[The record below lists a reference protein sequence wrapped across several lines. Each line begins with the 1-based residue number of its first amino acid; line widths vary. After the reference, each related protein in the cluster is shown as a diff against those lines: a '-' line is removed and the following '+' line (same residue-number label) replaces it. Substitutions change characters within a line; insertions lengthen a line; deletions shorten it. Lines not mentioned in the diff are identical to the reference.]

1 MTRKELNAIEEV
13 ELRQMYESSGYK
25 LYNGI
30 TKKNMVD
37 TLVDYFKYLDKKETF
52 TFTAKYKQ
60 YGKDKEKVFT
70 FNERMTAGQIQ
81 KTIGDELKRMRAG
94 ELLELRDGQGTCVYS
109 RDLLKDVFSA
119 NKTIKTE
126 DKKRDSK
133 GNIVKPKTKQ
143 DNTLQGWNEI
153 INPVDVVKKA
163 KIVKAKDGSK
173 ISIDVD
179 ENPLVI
185 AQKVFSELDLG
196 SAKPKYPV
204 KFYPNGN
211 YKEDPVLMTESEL
224 AEAFGN
230 MCNVMGLDDHSEFT
244 QGILKQH
251 RTLQQSIFK
260 AMAQVIEAWSKLDEN
275 HYDARNEQT
284 VKTCKEIVKAFPDLS
299 KLRLI

>member
-1 MTRKELNAIEEV
+1 
-13 ELRQMYESSGYK
+13 
-25 LYNGI
+25 
-30 TKKNMVD
+30 MVD
-37 TLVDYFKYLDKKETF
+37 TLVDYFKYLGEKETF

-60 YGKDKEKVFT
+60 YGKDKEKTFT

-119 NKTIKTE
+119 NKTINPIKVE
-126 DKKRDSK
+126 EPKSK
-133 GNIVKPKTKQ
+133 QHT
-143 DNTLQGWNEI
+143 
-153 INPVDVVKKA
+153 
-163 KIVKAKDGSK
+163 
-173 ISIDVD
+173 
-179 ENPLVI
+179 
-185 AQKVFSELDLG
+185 
-196 SAKPKYPV
+196 

-230 MCNVMGLDDHSEFT
+230 MCNVMGYDDHGEFT
-244 QGILKQH
+244 NGILKQH